1 MKNADIVLVSRLSI
15 LLLYLFLFLSDS
27 VHSRRYGWH
36 AIRRQTRF
44 LRDCALLSDD
54 ALRLIRLSTTY
65 MSVVFGPTRM
75 LTPHIGRILLVKDYS
90 VGLYIN
96 RSCWVHVL

>member
-44 LRDCALLSDD
+44 LRDCALLCDD
-54 ALRLIRLSTTY
+54 SLRLSRLSTTY
-65 MSVVFGPTRM
+65 MSLVFGPTRM
-75 LTPHIGRILLVKDYS
+75 LTPHISRVLLVKDYG
-90 VGLYIN
+90 VGLYVN
-96 RSCWVHVL
+96 RACRVHVL